1 MRASWLGLSLWL
13 GASTAFAQS
22 AVVTPEQPA
31 EPVTSGT
38 TPAGGTPSDPS
49 PPPSPPP
56 PPSSAADTSKAPI
69 PAPAADAPTMWIDR
83 NMTKSWEL
91 GGARP
96 FFSTM
101 IDVGYL
107 YLRPRVALGYGKPF
121 HQWIGIEAN
130 PAISGNAT
138 NGYAGLRLDLPNF
151 DLRVGA
157 RQTYSFNRSYQEP
170 KLKYGRYDLESTEKD
185 RTFITTLETE
195 ANFSIPAGPG
205 TIIGLASLSYI
216 PKVPDGDLVYEET
229 LRVMVQPPW
238 VARQRVG
245 YMFGFGEHRQAS
257 IGPAFDILEI
267 PERRS
272 MVMRA
277 GILARFVLS
286 RSFELRGTFMPRILS
301 QDALGLLESDFT
313 ELGLRWRWA
322 TASP

>member
-1 MRASWLGLSLWL
+1 MRASLPVFFTLVLSPL
-13 GASTAFAQS
+13 GAFGQ
-22 AVVTPEQPA
+22 TPPDPA
-31 EPVTSGT
+31 EPVSAPATS
-38 TPAGGTPSDPS
+38 PASPAPEPQPGQPST
-49 PPPSPPP
+49 
-56 PPSSAADTSKAPI
+56 AHTPI
-69 PAPAADAPTMWIDR
+69 PTPVADAPTMWIDR

-91 GGARP
+91 DGPRP
-96 FFSTM
+96 FFSAM
-101 IDVGYL
+101 VDVGYL

-121 HQWIGIEAN
+121 HKWIGIEAN
-130 PAISGNAT
+130 PSMSAQSTG
-138 NGYAGLRLDLPNF
+138 GYAGLRLDIPFF

-157 RQTYSFNRSYQEP
+157 RQTYSFNRSYQTP
-170 KLKYGRYDLESTEKD
+170 NTHYRRYDLESTEKD

-195 ANFSIPAGPG
+195 ANFTVPVGPG
-205 TIIGLASLSYI
+205 VILGLLSLSYL
-216 PKVPDGDLVYEET
+216 PKVPNGDYVYEET

-238 VARQRVG
+238 VVRQRLG

-257 IGPAFDILEI
+257 IGPAVDVLEI

-272 MVMRA
+272 VVLRA

-286 RSFELRGTFMPRILS
+286 RSFELRGTFMPRIVS